1 MCVAHK
7 KKSIQ
12 VWRNILG
19 QLIHYNTITV
29 LKTVT
34 CKWVSLGTY
43 WSSSPISEVM
53 TGCLHAVIKI
63 WLLSSRTSGL
73 CSRHAKIRCLDT
85 NKEEYSQ
92 LDKLTKINQEWIR
105 QHKVLAPPYW
115 HDTLH
120 IRVGNYCISSTHFL
134 KVQRERISSGAL
146 QNRREGEAVR
156 SRGGVVGGNLC
167 FQSQIHS
174 PTQTV
179 RGIWSGLYT
188 AWGWDSS
195 YCWTQFGPWRDEDVG
210 APGSPYSRSSMKAYV
225 RCFMCISPN
234 TKEK

>member
-1 MCVAHK
+1 MSVIGDILILISHQRGDDRMLACRDQNLTFIFENLRPMLKTCK
-7 KKSIQ
+7 KKD
-12 VWRNILG
+12 
-19 QLIHYNTITV
+19 
-29 LKTVT
+29 
-34 CKWVSLGTY
+34 
-43 WSSSPISEVM
+43 
-53 TGCLHAVIKI
+53 A
-63 WLLSSRTSGL
+63 
-73 CSRHAKIRCLDT
+73 LDT

-92 LDKLTKINQEWIR
+92 LDKLTKKNQEWIR
-105 QHKVLAPPYW
+105 QHKVLGTPYW

-120 IRVGNYCISSTHFL
+120 IRVGNYGISSTHFW

-146 QNRREGEAVR
+146 QNRWEGEAVR

-195 YCWTQFGPWRDEDVG
+195 YCWTQFRPGRDGDVG
-210 APGSPYSRSSMKAYV
+210 APGSPHSRSSMKAYV
-225 RCFMCISPN
+225 RCFMRISPN

>member
-1 MCVAHK
+1 MSVTED
-7 KKSIQ
+7 IP
-12 VWRNILG
+12 ILISNQRG
-19 QLIHYNTITV
+19 DDRMLACCDQNLTFL
-29 LKTVT
+29 LKNLRSMLRT
-34 CKWVSLGTY
+34 CKKD
-43 WSSSPISEVM
+43 
-53 TGCLHAVIKI
+53 A
-63 WLLSSRTSGL
+63 
-73 CSRHAKIRCLDT
+73 LDT

-92 LDKLTKINQEWIR
+92 LDKLIKKKIKNEFTNIYCSF
-105 QHKVLAPPYW
+105 PNTFW

-120 IRVGNYCISSTHFL
+120 IRVGIYGISSTHFW

-146 QNRREGEAVR
+146 QSMREGEAVR

-195 YCWTQFGPWRDEDVG
+195 YCWTQFGPGRDRDVG
-210 APGSPYSRSSMKAYV
+210 APGSPLTLVHLRKLM
-225 RCFMCISPN
+225 
-234 TKEK
+234 